1 MNADIIKTEPVEI
14 VSEPDHPMQF
24 EHKDMQPVAVAAAPM
39 IQIERRGSGVRT
51 SIKGMATVMQEQ
63 ANKPSRSSV
72 AGSLQSNKAK
82 NILKLQIN
90 VDHSDEEQQRE
101 AQLESPQTPPEE
113 HKNIVVPVRMEH

>member
-1 MNADIIKTEPVEI
+1 MSMNADIIKTEPVEI

-24 EHKDMQPVAVAAAPM
+24 EHKDMKHEYPVAVAAAPM

-90 VDHSDEEQQRE
+90 VVDSDED
-101 AQLESPQTPPEE
+101 
-113 HKNIVVPVRMEH
+113 